1 MPARK
6 HGTWTSGPGHPRNHV
21 KRERLIVEGTVQ
33 GVGFRPF
40 VYRLAQELGLSGY
53 VQNTPSGMIIE
64 IEGADTPLTAF
75 KEALQERKPSQA
87 RILKLDN
94 MPLATEG
101 GHDFII
107 RRSEAGEETT
117 ALMLPDLA
125 VCGDCLNEMLDP
137 SDRRYRY
144 PFINCTNC
152 GPRFSIIT
160 ALPYDRP
167 NTTMA
172 GFKLCDACRAEYD
185 DPDDRRHHAQP
196 IACPDCGPQLELRDA
211 EGQTKA
217 CCDNAWL
224 KAAQAVRDG
233 KILALKGL
241 GGFHLVCDAR
251 NVAAV
256 AELRRRKIRPVK
268 PFATMYP
275 SLDLARADCAS
286 GPEEEKLLIS
296 AEAPIVLL
304 RKNATSAVA
313 DNVAPANPY
322 LGVMLPYTP
331 LHHLLMS
338 ELGFPI
344 VATSGNCTGEPI
356 CTDEDEIVETL
367 KGIAD
372 LFLVHDRPISARCD
386 DSIVRVMR
394 GRAVVLRR
402 ARGYA
407 PLPIVVKHS
416 FAVPVLA
423 VGGHFKNTVALA
435 VRNRV
440 FLSPYI
446 GDLDT
451 LESCAAHRA
460 AADLL
465 CRLYKVEPENIVHDL
480 HPDYGSTRMAEERG
494 GNVVAVQH
502 HYAHALSCM
511 AENEVKPPCLAVA
524 WDGTGYGADDTV
536 WGGEFLKIKPGGYDR
551 ALHFLPFP
559 LPGGSAAALDPKRA
573 ALGLLYALDGEDAF
587 GRDIGLPGKDVWLM
601 KSALKKNINCPLT
614 SSAGRIFDAVAAL
627 TGICTENGFE
637 GQAAMALEFAAD
649 PHVTSVYD
657 FTIENGVIDWR
668 PMLRAILD
676 DIDEDETHGSISG
689 KFHATLAAIIVAA
702 SNAVGE
708 ETVVLTGGCFQNALL
723 LEYTADALE
732 QAGFAVHS
740 HRHAPPNDSGLALG
754 QVMAMAHTLQRGRG
768 SKPCVSPYRDRS

>member
-1 MPARK
+1 MFTELA
-6 HGTWTSGPGHPRNHV
+6 TRNEDDDT
-21 KRERLIVEGTVQ
+21 KRERLTVEGTVQ

-40 VYRLAQELGLSGY
+40 VYRLARELGLSGY
-53 VQNTPSGMIIE
+53 VQNTPAGVIIE
-64 IEGADTPLTAF
+64 VEGADTPLAAF
-75 KEALQERKPSQA
+75 KKVLEERKPPQA
-87 RILKLDN
+87 RFLKLDN
-94 MPLATEG
+94 TPLTTEG

-107 RRSEAGEETT
+107 RPSEAREETT

-125 VCGDCLNEMLDP
+125 VCDACLREMNDP
-137 SDRRYRY
+137 ADRRHRY

-172 GFKLCDACRAEYD
+172 GFDMCDTCRAEYD
-185 DPDDRRHHAQP
+185 DPDNRRHHAQP
-196 IACPDCGPQLELRDA
+196 VACPDCGPQLELRNA
-211 EGQTKA
+211 KGKTKA
-217 CCDNAWL
+217 RGDKALL

-251 NVAAV
+251 NAETIT
-256 AELRRRKIRPVK
+256 ELRRRKTRPVK
-268 PFATMYP
+268 PFAVMYP
-275 SLDLARADCAS
+275 ALDLARADCTII
-286 GPEEEKLLIS
+286 PEEEKRLTS

-304 RKNATSAVA
+304 RRTAAPTVA
-313 DNVAPANPY
+313 QNVAPGNPN
-322 LGVMLPYTP
+322 LGVMLPHTP
-331 LHHLLMS
+331 LHHLLLS
-338 ELGFPI
+338 ELGFPV
-344 VATSGNCTGEPI
+344 VATSGNRADEPI
-356 CTDEDEIVETL
+356 CTDEDAAIETL
-367 KGIAD
+367 RGIAD
-372 LFLVHDRPISARCD
+372 IFLVHDRPISGRCD
-386 DSIVRVMR
+386 DSILRVMR
-394 GRAVVLRR
+394 GRAAVLRR

-423 VGGHFKNTVALA
+423 VGGHLKNTVALA
-435 VRNRV
+435 VRDRV
-440 FLSPYI
+440 FLSPHI

-451 LESCAAHRA
+451 PEACAAHRA

-494 GNVVAVQH
+494 GNVTAVQH

-511 AENEVKPPCLAVA
+511 AENGVKPPCLAVA
-524 WDGTGYGADDTV
+524 WDGTGYGTDNTV
-536 WGGEFLKIKPGGYDR
+536 WGGEFLKIKPGRYDR

-559 LPGGSAAALDPKRA
+559 LPGGDAAALDPKRA
-573 ALGLLYALDGEDAF
+573 ALGMVYALEGEGAF
-587 GRDIGLPGKDVWLM
+587 ARDLGPSGENAWLM

-649 PHVTSVYD
+649 PDATSAYD
-657 FTIENGVIDWR
+657 FAIEDGIIDWR
-668 PMLRAILD
+668 PMLHAILD
-676 DIDEDETHGSISG
+676 DIDAGVEPGAVSA
-689 KFHATLAAIIVAA
+689 KFHATMAAMIVAA
-702 SNAVGE
+702 AKTAGEGAVL
-708 ETVVLTGGCFQNALL
+708 LTGGCFQNALL
-723 LEYTADALE
+723 LDYAADALE
-732 QAGFAVHS
+732 QSGFAVHTHS
-740 HRHAPPNDSGLALG
+740 HVPPNDGGLALG
-754 QVMAMAHTLQRGRG
+754 QVMAIAHAL
-768 SKPCVSPYRDRS
+768 